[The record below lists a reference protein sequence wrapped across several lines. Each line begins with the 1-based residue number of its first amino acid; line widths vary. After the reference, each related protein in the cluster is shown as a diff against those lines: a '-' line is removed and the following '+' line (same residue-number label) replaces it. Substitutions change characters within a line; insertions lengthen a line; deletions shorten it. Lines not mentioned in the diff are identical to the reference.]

1 MLKNFIAF
9 VILFLVVLNCILF
22 FTWASDYNN
31 EDFSKEVQTENA
43 WIKMKTID
51 SPVELTQ
58 EQVNNNKLEE
68 MQYDFGT
75 AELNNIMPITQG
87 CNTTNLIIYDDL
99 DIKAPINYSVMED
112 FFETYRDSGMINYSK
127 LADTKAIQDLM
138 IKGSVHYAF
147 TPMPGEI
154 GNSYFVGHSSDP
166 LGGGGEFVDVFRNLE
181 DSGKIGDVFVIYDN
195 YGRKLSFRVYEAK
208 RISSNS
214 PDIAYFT
221 EKDRR
226 VVTLQTSVDDTSQR
240 WIVRGELIWYDFE
253 NLLKESK

>member
-1 MLKNFIAF
+1 MKILLKKIDQFN
-9 VILFLVVLNCILF
+9 
-22 FTWASDYNN
+22 S
-31 EDFSKEVQTENA
+31 A
-43 WIKMKTID
+43 WIKMKAID
-51 SPVELTQ
+51 SPVKLTQ
-58 EQVNNNKLEE
+58 KQINDDKLEK
-68 MQYDFGT
+68 MQYDFRT
-75 AELNNIMPITQG
+75 SELSSIIPIPQDY
-87 CNTTNLIIYDDL
+87 NTTNLIVYESL
-99 DIKAPINYSVMED
+99 DIEAPINYSVMED
-112 FFETYRDSGMINYSK
+112 FFETYRDSAVINYSK
-127 LADTKAIQDLM
+127 LADFKAIQDLM

-166 LGGGGEFVDVFRNLE
+166 LGGGGEFVDIFRNLE

-195 YGRKLSFRVYEAK
+195 YGRKLPFRVYEAK

-253 NLLKESK
+253 NLLKESKQ